1 MEFRVITKVKSTQNN
16 STLMNNIKQYLFKTF
31 LTLNQQQK
39 VLCHLSLTMLS
50 PLSWGGGIKN

>member
-16 STLMNNIKQYLFKTF
+16 STLMNNIKQYLIKTF

-50 PLSWGGGIKN
+50 PLSWGGGD

>member
-16 STLMNNIKQYLFKTF
+16 STLINNIKQYLIKTF

-50 PLSWGGGIKN
+50 PPSWGGD